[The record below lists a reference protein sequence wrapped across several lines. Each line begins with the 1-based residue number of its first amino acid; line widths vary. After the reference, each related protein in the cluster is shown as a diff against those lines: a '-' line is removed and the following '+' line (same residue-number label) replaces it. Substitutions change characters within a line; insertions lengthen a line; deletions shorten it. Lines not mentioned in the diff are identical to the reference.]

1 MKESGVRTTRRDTEV
16 ACESTCSLS
25 LTHTRTHRERKPA
38 TTVRENP
45 SRVGGVGG
53 SVDVGPLLPARPRRR
68 RGRRGRGRGGYSSY
82 EVDLIAARYGGRPL
96 ANPSSAAADLDARLA
111 GARRSM
117 GGESQL
123 PFIICPCVR

>member
-68 RGRRGRGRGGYSSY
+68 RGRRGRGRGRGG
-82 EVDLIAARYGGRPL
+82 VLVLRGRPHRGPL
-96 ANPSSAAADLDARLA
+96 RRPPARQPFLGRRRPRRAA
-111 GARRSM
+111 GRREAIH
-117 GGESQL
+117 G
-123 PFIICPCVR
+123 R